1 MRKRD
6 DLKERIGKG
15 EWIEEA
21 QDDWKDEKET
31 DRGHY
36 FVAISLAICGSFD
49 KRIQILHSIM
59 LRPQPV

>member
-15 EWIEEA
+15 EWREEA

-31 DRGHY
+31 DRGH
-36 FVAISLAICGSFD
+36 
-49 KRIQILHSIM
+49 ILWLFH
-59 LRPQPV
+59 